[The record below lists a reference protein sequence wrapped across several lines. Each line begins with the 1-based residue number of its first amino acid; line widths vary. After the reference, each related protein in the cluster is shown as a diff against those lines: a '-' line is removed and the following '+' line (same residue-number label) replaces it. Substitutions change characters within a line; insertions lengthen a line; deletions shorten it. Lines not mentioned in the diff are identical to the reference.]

1 VNIFCTTFRLCD
13 EKEPFVTVLQEVGK
27 LRIKSGCKESII
39 SVSQASCTVMRNVT
53 LKGGDLL
60 TQNST
65 LHDCWEELGLKFNI
79 SQLSVDVKLN
89 KRRLILTI

>member
-1 VNIFCTTFRLCD
+1 MEIFCTTFRLCD
-13 EKEPFVTVLQEVGK
+13 EKETFVTVLQEVGK
-27 LRIKSGCKESII
+27 LRIKSGCKEFII
-39 SVSQASCTVMRNVT
+39 SVMLQASFTLMRNIT

-79 SQLSVDVKLN
+79 
-89 KRRLILTI
+89 R